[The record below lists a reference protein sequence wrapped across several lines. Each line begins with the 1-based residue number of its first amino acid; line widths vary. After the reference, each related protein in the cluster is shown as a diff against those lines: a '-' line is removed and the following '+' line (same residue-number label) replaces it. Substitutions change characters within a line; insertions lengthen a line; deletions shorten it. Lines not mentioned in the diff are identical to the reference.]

1 VSTPATPRA
10 GADHESARR
19 DPSSDEMAIE
29 LTPVSGLGS
38 IVEAEELTTGLR
50 LTYRLVDV
58 HEASPAE
65 GRLSIA
71 SPVGMVLRARR
82 PGEVVTATTPRG
94 HRRLRIVSVT

>member
-1 VSTPATPRA
+1 VSTPASTPTA
-10 GADHESARR
+10 ADRLAAPCERPFHDA
-19 DPSSDEMAIE
+19 AIE

-38 IVEAEELTTGLR
+38 TVEAEDLTTGVR

-58 HEASPAE
+58 HDAAPKE

-82 PGEVVTATTPRG
+82 PGEVVTATTPGG
-94 HRRLRIVSVT
+94 HRRLRIISVT